1 MAGQRGTG
9 VQGARGLRGARGAT
23 GAAGPRGKIGKTGKQ
38 GAKDAMRP
46 LRINDVLDLLV
57 THFDDVYRQ
66 LNLQMKMIV
75 KMQEQLDVMS
85 VAPGRGAGR

>member
-1 MAGQRGTG
+1 
-9 VQGARGLRGARGAT
+9 
-23 GAAGPRGKIGKTGKQ
+23 
-38 GAKDAMRP
+38 MRP